1 MYDRVRLHV
10 PRLSDMPDI
19 VPALSGVTV
28 TSEPGRGIVRVC
40 GNLRNLRVTVSPWG
54 VMVDGSLAKYLNGN
68 NVENIGRADTAR
80 ALEEIGDSLRVDI
93 GGARVY
99 LLEFGRTFEMNRV
112 PSDYIQLLGAAGR
125 MKRRVEDSGFLLYH
139 AGVGER
145 RSRELA
151 FYDKGAEAGV
161 PGNLLRYEMRYR
173 GGLGAQ
179 LEAPGLTAA
188 TLTTPAFYEWLVSK
202 YKDNYFLIKKQGG
215 SMDTSKIREGKL
227 SDISKAI
234 FGYLLGRC
242 DPAEI
247 ISFVEWA
254 RRNCGLSPRDVYRL
268 KKYLQDAQALGCGS
282 ASGLVE
288 ELDGKIAGV
297 SMDC

>member
-19 VPALSGVTV
+19 VPALSGVTE
-28 TSEPGRGIVRVC
+28 TSAPGRGIVRVC

-54 VMVDGSLAKYLNGN
+54 VMVDGSLAKFLNGN
-68 NVENIGRADTAR
+68 NVENIGRADAAR
-80 ALEEIGDSLRVDI
+80 ALEEIGDFLHIDAKA
-93 GGARVY
+93 ARVS
-99 LLEFGRTFEMNRV
+99 LLEFGRTFEMSSA

-125 MKRRVEDSGFLLYH
+125 MNRRVTDSGYLLYH
-139 AGVGER
+139 VGTGAR
-145 RSRELA
+145 RSRELV
-151 FYDKGAEAGV
+151 FYDKGAESGA
-161 PGNLLRYEMRYR
+161 PGNLLRYEMRYC
-173 GGLGAQ
+173 GSLGRQ
-179 LEAPGLTAA
+179 LKAPGLTVA
-188 TLTTPAFYEWLVSK
+188 TLTTPDFYKWLVSK
-202 YKDNYFLIKKQGG
+202 YKYNYSLIKKQGG
-215 SMDTSKIREGKL
+215 NMDTSKIREGKL

-247 ISFVEWA
+247 ISFVERA
-254 RRNCGLSPRDVYRL
+254 RRDYGLSPRDVYRL
-268 KKYLQDAQALGCGS
+268 KKHLQDAQALGCGS